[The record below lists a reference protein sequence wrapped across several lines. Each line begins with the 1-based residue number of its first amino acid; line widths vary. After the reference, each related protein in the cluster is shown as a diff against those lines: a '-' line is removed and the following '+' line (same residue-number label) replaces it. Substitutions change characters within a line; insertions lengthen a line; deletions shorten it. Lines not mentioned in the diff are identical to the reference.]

1 MGHFS
6 CRKELVHK
14 DCDGRKVMAAAMWL
28 LSASGSDDGCKLSFP
43 LDGVMKTAQFPTN
56 DAPYSI
62 SHAFDNYMPT

>member
-14 DCDGRKVMAAAMWL
+14 DCDGRKVMAAA
-28 LSASGSDDGCKLSFP
+28 SGSDDGRKLSFP
-43 LDGVMKTAQFPTN
+43 LDGAMKTAQFPAN

-62 SHAFDNYMPT
+62 SHAFDEYMPT